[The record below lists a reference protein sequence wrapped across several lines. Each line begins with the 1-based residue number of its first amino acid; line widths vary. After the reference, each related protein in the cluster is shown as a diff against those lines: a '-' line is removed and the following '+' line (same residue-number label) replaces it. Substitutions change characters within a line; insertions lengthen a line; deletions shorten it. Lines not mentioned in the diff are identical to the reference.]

1 MPPLL
6 SRPMAP
12 FEWAMLIVL
21 SLLWGASFFFIA
33 ITVRE
38 LPPITIVVLRVGLA
52 ALALLAILRAM
63 GLAMPRGGRVWLA
76 FFGMGFLSNAL
87 PFCLIVWG
95 QTRIASGLASVL
107 NATTPLFTVIAAHYF
122 TNDEKMTANKLA
134 GVVIGFLGVAVM
146 IGTPASAGFGSDLW
160 GELAVLVAAASYAFA
175 AIYGRQFTVR
185 GISPLSAA
193 AGQLSA
199 ATLLLIPLALLADR
213 PWTLP
218 MPGDATWAALAA
230 VAFLSTA
237 LAYVLFYRIL
247 ATAGPTNLM
256 LVTFLIPVSAI
267 LLGTFVLGERLE
279 LRHFLGMAMIAA
291 GLAAVDGRLV
301 GAFGKQAR

>member
-1 MPPLL
+1 MTL
-6 SRPMAP
+6 S
-12 FEWAMLIVL
+12 EWAMLIVL

-52 ALALLAILRAM
+52 ALALLALVRAM
-63 GLAMPRGGRVWLA
+63 GLAMLKGGRVWLA
-76 FFGMGFLSNAL
+76 FLAMGFLSNVL

-107 NATTPLFTVIAAHYF
+107 NATTPLFTVVAAHYF

-175 AIYGRQFTVR
+175 AIYGRRFMAR

-213 PWTLP
+213 PWALA
-218 MPGDATWAALAA
+218 MPGHATWAALAA

-279 LRHFLGMAMIAA
+279 LRHFLGIAMIAA
-291 GLAAVDGRLV
+291 GLAAVDGRLIY
-301 GAFGKQAR
+301 GFGKREARPR